1 MECPFGL
8 EQPEC
13 DFALECQVLTAALD
27 EAEDLRTA
35 LNKEADSLRCRIRQ
49 LEEYILSA
57 GLPLPLEL

>member
-27 EAEDLRTA
+27 EAEDLRTV
-35 LNKEADSLRCRIRQ
+35 LNKETDSLRFRIRQ